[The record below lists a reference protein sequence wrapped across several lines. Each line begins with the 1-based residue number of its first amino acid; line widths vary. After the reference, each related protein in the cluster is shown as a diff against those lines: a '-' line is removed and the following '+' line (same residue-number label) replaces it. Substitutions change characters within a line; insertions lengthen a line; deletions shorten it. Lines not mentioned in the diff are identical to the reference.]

1 MLSSRKKSCYFKRN
15 NIQEIDY
22 KDVKLLTKFINDQGK
37 ITPRRVTGTSSKV
50 ILKED
55 VQNLGQ
61 QGDVVEVKS
70 GYARNY
76 LMPQKLAI
84 LFTKQQKKSIEE
96 AQRVEE
102 RKLER
107 EKDQLESVL
116 KQVEDLSLSL
126 KMQSEEDSKLFGSVT
141 KLDIVKLL
149 EENGITVDKKYVDL
163 SSPIKTLG
171 EHKVNIMFTKEMSA
185 SFTLTVEKED

>member
-1 MLSSRKKSCYFKRN
+1 M
-15 NIQEIDY
+15 
-22 KDVKLLTKFINDQGK
+22 
-37 ITPRRVTGTSSKV
+37 KV

-61 QGDVVEVKS
+61 QGDVVEVKP

-96 AQRVEE
+96 AQIVEK

-116 KQVEDLSLSL
+116 KQVEDLNLSL
-126 KMQSEEDSKLFGSVT
+126 KMQSEEDNKLFGSVT
-141 KLDIVKLL
+141 KIDIVKLL
-149 EENGITVDKKYVDL
+149 EENGITIDKKYIDL

-171 EHKVNIMFTKEMSA
+171 DHKVNIVFTKEISG
-185 SFTLTVEKED
+185 SFTLAVEKED

>member
-1 MLSSRKKSCYFKRN
+1 M
-15 NIQEIDY
+15 
-22 KDVKLLTKFINDQGK
+22 
-37 ITPRRVTGTSSKV
+37 KV

-84 LFTKQQKKSIEE
+84 LFTKQQKKSIDE
-96 AQRVEE
+96 AHRAEE

-149 EENGITVDKKYVDL
+149 EENGITIDKKYVDL

-171 EHKVNIMFTKEMSA
+171 EHKVNIVFTKEMSA

>member
-1 MLSSRKKSCYFKRN
+1 M
-15 NIQEIDY
+15 
-22 KDVKLLTKFINDQGK
+22 
-37 ITPRRVTGTSSKV
+37 KV

-61 QGDVVEVKS
+61 QGDVVEVKP

-84 LFTKQQKKSIEE
+84 LFTKQQRKSIEE
-96 AQRVEE
+96 AQIVEK

-116 KQVEDLSLSL
+116 KQVEDLNLSL
-126 KMQSEEDSKLFGSVT
+126 KMQSEEDDKLFGSVT

-149 EENGITVDKKYVDL
+149 EENGITIDKKYIDL

-171 EHKVNIMFTKEMSA
+171 EHKVNIVFTKEMSA
-185 SFTLTVEKED
+185 SFTLVVEKED

>member
-1 MLSSRKKSCYFKRN
+1 M
-15 NIQEIDY
+15 
-22 KDVKLLTKFINDQGK
+22 
-37 ITPRRVTGTSSKV
+37 KV

-149 EENGITVDKKYVDL
+149 EENGITLDKKYVDL

-171 EHKVNIMFTKEMSA
+171 EHKVNIVFTKEMSA
-185 SFTLTVEKED
+185 SFILTVEKED

>member
-1 MLSSRKKSCYFKRN
+1 M
-15 NIQEIDY
+15 
-22 KDVKLLTKFINDQGK
+22 
-37 ITPRRVTGTSSKV
+37 KV

-84 LFTKQQKKSIEE
+84 LFTKQQQKSIEE

-149 EENGITVDKKYVDL
+149 EENGITIDKKYVDL

-171 EHKVNIMFTKEMSA
+171 EHKVDIVFTKEMSG

>member
-1 MLSSRKKSCYFKRN
+1 M
-15 NIQEIDY
+15 
-22 KDVKLLTKFINDQGK
+22 
-37 ITPRRVTGTSSKV
+37 KV

-61 QGDVVEVKS
+61 QGDVVEVKP

-126 KMQSEEDSKLFGSVT
+126 KMQSEKDSKLFGSVT

-149 EENGITVDKKYVDL
+149 EENGITIDKKYVDL

-171 EHKVNIMFTKEMSA
+171 EHKVNIVFTKEMSA

>member
-1 MLSSRKKSCYFKRN
+1 M
-15 NIQEIDY
+15 
-22 KDVKLLTKFINDQGK
+22 
-37 ITPRRVTGTSSKV
+37 KV

-84 LFTKQQKKSIEE
+84 LFTKQQKKSIDE
-96 AQRVEE
+96 AHKVEE

-116 KQVEDLSLSL
+116 KQVEDLNLSL

-141 KLDIVKLL
+141 KLDVVKLL
-149 EENGITVDKKYVDL
+149 EENGITIDKKYVDL

>member
-1 MLSSRKKSCYFKRN
+1 M
-15 NIQEIDY
+15 
-22 KDVKLLTKFINDQGK
+22 
-37 ITPRRVTGTSSKV
+37 KV

-61 QGDVVEVKS
+61 QGDVVEVKP

-149 EENGITVDKKYVDL
+149 EKNGITVDKKYVDL

-171 EHKVNIMFTKEMSA
+171 EHKVNIVFTEEMSA

>member
-1 MLSSRKKSCYFKRN
+1 M
-15 NIQEIDY
+15 
-22 KDVKLLTKFINDQGK
+22 
-37 ITPRRVTGTSSKV
+37 KV

-84 LFTKQQKKSIEE
+84 LFTKQQKKSIDE
-96 AQRVEE
+96 AHKVEE

-185 SFTLTVEKED
+185 SFT

>member
-1 MLSSRKKSCYFKRN
+1 M
-15 NIQEIDY
+15 
-22 KDVKLLTKFINDQGK
+22 
-37 ITPRRVTGTSSKV
+37 KV

-96 AQRVEE
+96 AQIVEK

-107 EKDQLESVL
+107 EKDQLKSVL
-116 KQVEDLSLSL
+116 KQVEDLNLSL
-126 KMQSEEDSKLFGSVT
+126 KMQSEEDDKLFGSVT

-149 EENGITVDKKYVDL
+149 EENGTTIDKKYIDL

-171 EHKVNIMFTKEMSA
+171 EHKVNIVFTKEMSA
-185 SFTLTVEKED
+185 SFTLVVEKED

>member
-1 MLSSRKKSCYFKRN
+1 M
-15 NIQEIDY
+15 
-22 KDVKLLTKFINDQGK
+22 
-37 ITPRRVTGTSSKV
+37 KV

-141 KLDIVKLL
+141 KHDIVKLL
-149 EENGITVDKKYVDL
+149 EENGITIDKKYIDL

>member
-1 MLSSRKKSCYFKRN
+1 M
-15 NIQEIDY
+15 
-22 KDVKLLTKFINDQGK
+22 
-37 ITPRRVTGTSSKV
+37 KV

-84 LFTKQQKKSIEE
+84 LFTKQQKKSIDE
-96 AQRVEE
+96 AHRVEE

-149 EENGITVDKKYVDL
+149 EENGITIDKKYVDL

-171 EHKVNIMFTKEMSA
+171 EHKVNIVFTKEMSA
-185 SFTLTVEKED
+185 GFTLTVEKAD

>member
-1 MLSSRKKSCYFKRN
+1 M
-15 NIQEIDY
+15 
-22 KDVKLLTKFINDQGK
+22 
-37 ITPRRVTGTSSKV
+37 KV

-61 QGDVVEVKS
+61 QGDVVEVKP

-76 LMPQKLAI
+76 LMPQKLAT

-96 AQRVEE
+96 AQIVEQ

-116 KQVEDLSLSL
+116 KQVEDLNLSL
-126 KMQSEEDSKLFGSVT
+126 KMQSEEDNKLFGSVT

-149 EENGITVDKKYVDL
+149 EENGITIDKKYIDL

-171 EHKVNIMFTKEMSA
+171 EHKVSIVFTKEMSA
-185 SFTLTVEKED
+185 NFTLVVEKED

>member
-1 MLSSRKKSCYFKRN
+1 M
-15 NIQEIDY
+15 
-22 KDVKLLTKFINDQGK
+22 
-37 ITPRRVTGTSSKV
+37 KV

-61 QGDVVEVKS
+61 QGDVVEVKP

-76 LMPQKLAI
+76 LMPQKLAT

-96 AQRVEE
+96 AQIVEQ

-116 KQVEDLSLSL
+116 KQVEDLNLSL
-126 KMQSEEDSKLFGSVT
+126 KMQSEEDDKLFGSVT

-149 EENGITVDKKYVDL
+149 EENGITIDKKYIDL

-171 EHKVNIMFTKEMSA
+171 KHSVSIVFTKEMSA
-185 SFTLTVEKED
+185 SFTLVVEKED

>member
-1 MLSSRKKSCYFKRN
+1 M
-15 NIQEIDY
+15 
-22 KDVKLLTKFINDQGK
+22 
-37 ITPRRVTGTSSKV
+37 KV

-61 QGDVVEVKS
+61 QGDVVEVKH

-96 AQRVEE
+96 AQIVEK

-116 KQVEDLSLSL
+116 KQVEDLNLSL
-126 KMQSEEDSKLFGSVT
+126 KMQSEEDDKLFGSVT

-149 EENGITVDKKYVDL
+149 EENGITIDKKYIDL

-171 EHKVNIMFTKEMSA
+171 EHKVNIVFTKEMSG
-185 SFTLTVEKED
+185 SFTLAVEKED

>member
-1 MLSSRKKSCYFKRN
+1 M
-15 NIQEIDY
+15 
-22 KDVKLLTKFINDQGK
+22 
-37 ITPRRVTGTSSKV
+37 KV

-84 LFTKQQKKSIEE
+84 LFTEQQKKSIDEVH
-96 AQRVEE
+96 RVEE

-149 EENGITVDKKYVDL
+149 EENGITIDKKYVDL

>member
-1 MLSSRKKSCYFKRN
+1 M
-15 NIQEIDY
+15 
-22 KDVKLLTKFINDQGK
+22 
-37 ITPRRVTGTSSKV
+37 KV

-84 LFTKQQKKSIEE
+84 LFTEQQKKSIDE
-96 AQRVEE
+96 AHRVEE

-149 EENGITVDKKYVDL
+149 EENGVTIDKKYVDL

>member
-1 MLSSRKKSCYFKRN
+1 M
-15 NIQEIDY
+15 
-22 KDVKLLTKFINDQGK
+22 
-37 ITPRRVTGTSSKV
+37 KV

-61 QGDVVEVKS
+61 QGDVVEVKP

-84 LFTKQQKKSIEE
+84 LFTKQQKKNIEE
-96 AQRVEE
+96 AQIVEK

-116 KQVEDLSLSL
+116 KQVEDLNLSL
-126 KMQSEEDSKLFGSVT
+126 KMQSEEDDKLFGSVT

-149 EENGITVDKKYVDL
+149 EENGITIDKKYIDL

-171 EHKVNIMFTKEMSA
+171 EHKVNIVFTKEMSG
-185 SFTLTVEKED
+185 SFTLAVEKED

>member
-1 MLSSRKKSCYFKRN
+1 M
-15 NIQEIDY
+15 
-22 KDVKLLTKFINDQGK
+22 
-37 ITPRRVTGTSSKV
+37 KV

-61 QGDVVEVKS
+61 QGDVVEVKP

-149 EENGITVDKKYVDL
+149 EENGVTIDKKYVDL

-171 EHKVNIMFTKEMSA
+171 EHKVSIMFTKEMSA

>member
-1 MLSSRKKSCYFKRN
+1 M
-15 NIQEIDY
+15 
-22 KDVKLLTKFINDQGK
+22 
-37 ITPRRVTGTSSKV
+37 KV

-61 QGDVVEVKS
+61 QGDVVEVKP

-96 AQRVEE
+96 AQIVEK

-116 KQVEDLSLSL
+116 KQVEDLNLYL
-126 KMQSEEDSKLFGSVT
+126 KMKSEEDNKLFGSVT

-149 EENGITVDKKYVDL
+149 EENGITIDKKYIDL

-171 EHKVNIMFTKEMSA
+171 EHKVNIVFTKEMSA
-185 SFTLTVEKED
+185 SFTLVVEKED

>member
-1 MLSSRKKSCYFKRN
+1 M
-15 NIQEIDY
+15 
-22 KDVKLLTKFINDQGK
+22 
-37 ITPRRVTGTSSKV
+37 KV

-61 QGDVVEVKS
+61 QGDVVEVKP

-149 EENGITVDKKYVDL
+149 EENGITIDKKYVDL

-171 EHKVNIMFTKEMSA
+171 EHKVNIVFTKEMSG

>member
-1 MLSSRKKSCYFKRN
+1 M
-15 NIQEIDY
+15 
-22 KDVKLLTKFINDQGK
+22 
-37 ITPRRVTGTSSKV
+37 KV

-116 KQVEDLSLSL
+116 KQVENLSLSL

-149 EENGITVDKKYVDL
+149 EENGITIDKKYVDL

-171 EHKVNIMFTKEMSA
+171 EHKVNFVFTKEMSA

>member
-1 MLSSRKKSCYFKRN
+1 M
-15 NIQEIDY
+15 
-22 KDVKLLTKFINDQGK
+22 
-37 ITPRRVTGTSSKV
+37 KV

-84 LFTKQQKKSIEE
+84 LFTKQQKKSIDE
-96 AQRVEE
+96 AHRVEE

-149 EENGITVDKKYVDL
+149 EENGVTIDKKYVDL

>member
-1 MLSSRKKSCYFKRN
+1 M
-15 NIQEIDY
+15 
-22 KDVKLLTKFINDQGK
+22 
-37 ITPRRVTGTSSKV
+37 KV

-116 KQVEDLSLSL
+116 KQVENLSLSL

-141 KLDIVKLL
+141 KLDVVKLL
-149 EENGITVDKKYVDL
+149 EENGITIDKKYVDL

>member
-1 MLSSRKKSCYFKRN
+1 M
-15 NIQEIDY
+15 
-22 KDVKLLTKFINDQGK
+22 
-37 ITPRRVTGTSSKV
+37 KV

-84 LFTKQQKKSIEE
+84 LFTKQQKKSIDE
-96 AQRVEE
+96 AHRVEE

-149 EENGITVDKKYVDL
+149 EENGITIDKKYVDL

-171 EHKVNIMFTKEMSA
+171 EHKVNIVFTKEMSA

>member
-1 MLSSRKKSCYFKRN
+1 M
-15 NIQEIDY
+15 
-22 KDVKLLTKFINDQGK
+22 
-37 ITPRRVTGTSSKV
+37 KV

-61 QGDVVEVKS
+61 QGDVVEVKP

-96 AQRVEE
+96 AQIVEK

-116 KQVEDLSLSL
+116 KQVKDLNLSL
-126 KMQSEEDSKLFGSVT
+126 KMQSEEDNKLFGSVT

-149 EENGITVDKKYVDL
+149 EENGITIDKKYIDL

-171 EHKVNIMFTKEMSA
+171 EHKVDIIFTKEMSG
-185 SFTLTVEKED
+185 SFTLTVEKEV

>member
-1 MLSSRKKSCYFKRN
+1 M
-15 NIQEIDY
+15 
-22 KDVKLLTKFINDQGK
+22 
-37 ITPRRVTGTSSKV
+37 KV

-149 EENGITVDKKYVDL
+149 EENGITIDKKYVDL

-171 EHKVNIMFTKEMSA
+171 EHKVNIAFTKEMSA

>member
-1 MLSSRKKSCYFKRN
+1 M
-15 NIQEIDY
+15 
-22 KDVKLLTKFINDQGK
+22 
-37 ITPRRVTGTSSKV
+37 KV

-84 LFTKQQKKSIEE
+84 LFTKQQKKSIDE
-96 AQRVEE
+96 AHRVEE

-141 KLDIVKLL
+141 KLNIVKLL
-149 EENGITVDKKYVDL
+149 EENDITIDKKYVDL

-171 EHKVNIMFTKEMSA
+171 EHKVNIVFTKEMSA
-185 SFTLTVEKED
+185 NFTLTVEKED

>member
-1 MLSSRKKSCYFKRN
+1 M
-15 NIQEIDY
+15 
-22 KDVKLLTKFINDQGK
+22 
-37 ITPRRVTGTSSKV
+37 KV

-84 LFTKQQKKSIEE
+84 LFTKQQKKSIDE
-96 AQRVEE
+96 AHRVEE

-107 EKDQLESVL
+107 EKDQLELVL

>member
-1 MLSSRKKSCYFKRN
+1 M
-15 NIQEIDY
+15 
-22 KDVKLLTKFINDQGK
+22 
-37 ITPRRVTGTSSKV
+37 KV

-84 LFTKQQKKSIEE
+84 LFTKQQKKSIDE
-96 AQRVEE
+96 AHRVEE

-149 EENGITVDKKYVDL
+149 KENGITIDKKYVDL

-171 EHKVNIMFTKEMSA
+171 EHKVNIVFTKEISA